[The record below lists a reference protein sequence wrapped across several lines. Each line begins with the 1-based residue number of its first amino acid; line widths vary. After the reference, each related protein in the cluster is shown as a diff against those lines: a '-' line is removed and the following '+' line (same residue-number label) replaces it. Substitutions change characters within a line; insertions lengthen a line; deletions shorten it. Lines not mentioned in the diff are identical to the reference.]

1 MRFFMIFHHRTGC
14 WAGGEGR
21 SPDWETQIGRAATTL
36 MAVPKRAKETDY
48 EREPREKS
56 TEQGQ
61 PAENNESP
69 AD

>member
-1 MRFFMIFHHRTGC
+1 
-14 WAGGEGR
+14 
-21 SPDWETQIGRAATTL
+21 